1 MTERKTG
8 PPDAA
13 TLDRLSLDGY
23 DVWFASE
30 LAHATVTR
38 SDHPLPELEPS
49 ASPTVSSDASPSA
62 SAAPLPSL
70 PELDTPNLPVIPGQP
85 VATPVR
91 TDAMGLPA
99 LP

>member
-30 LAHATVTR
+30 LAPATVTR

-85 VATPVR
+85 AATPVR